1 VYRDDF
7 TELNLPRILCLK
19 TSECGGHIRYRLRND
34 AGGNI
39 PIEGVLIGGHT
50 VLLARLDTLSD
61 MVGIAGDVPEMDV
74 TLVRGACR
82 IKTLH

>member
-19 TSECGGHIRYRLRND
+19 PSERGGHIRHRLRND

-39 PIEGVLIGGHT
+39 PIEGVLVGGHT
-50 VLLARLDTLSD
+50 VLLARLDTLPNLI
-61 MVGIAGDVPEMDV
+61 GIAGDVPEMDV
-74 TLVRGACR
+74 AFVGGACR
-82 IKTLH
+82 IETLH